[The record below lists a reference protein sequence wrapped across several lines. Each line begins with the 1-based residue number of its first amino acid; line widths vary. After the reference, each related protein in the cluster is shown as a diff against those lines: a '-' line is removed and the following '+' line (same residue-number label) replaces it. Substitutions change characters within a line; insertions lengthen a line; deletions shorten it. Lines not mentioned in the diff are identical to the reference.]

1 MGINTD
7 NFINMTNLI
16 EYANE
21 VIKKYPVLESDI
33 QCLLDLCIIEIEE
46 GSPETHEIELCWTD
60 IDQLV
65 KEEDAKILSRN
76 I

>member
-1 MGINTD
+1 MDINTD

-33 QCLLDLCIIEIEE
+33 QGLLDLCIMEIEE
-46 GSPETHEIELCWTD
+46 GSPERHEMELCWSD

>member
-33 QCLLDLCIIEIEE
+33 QGLIDLCIMEIEE
-46 GSPETHEIELCWTD
+46 GSPEQHEMELCWSD